1 MCLKLVGTASSA
13 CEDKN
18 SLKYATLCFIAG
30 GAYYELNRLGE
41 CRKYWEQMMAIRD
54 NLLSESD
61 LDVSDSDGL
70 PIELTIFRSNEQ
82 LL

>member
-30 GAYYELNRLGE
+30 GAYYELNKLGE
-41 CRKYWEQMMAIRD
+41 CRKHWEHMMAIRE

-61 LDVSDSDGL
+61 LDVSDPADL
-70 PIELTIFRSNEQ
+70 RV
-82 LL
+82 